1 MSTMTLDD
9 ALHKLR
15 EANALIFE
23 VEHMF
28 DDDKDD
34 EHARHVINGGFR
46 ARHEVGLM
54 QHELLIRKGIRQR

>member
-1 MSTMTLDD
+1 
-9 ALHKLR
+9 
-15 EANALIFE
+15 
-23 VEHMF
+23 MF